1 MSKLFLFL
9 PFMLDENSKRY
20 VLRPKPTKSTC
31 PNYSYLSFILDENS
45 KRYPLYLRP
54 QLTKSLCHS
63 YLFCSYWMKTAYS
76 ILSGSSPRQQCL
88 NVQSIPI
95 YLSYWMKTAYG
106 NLSASGPSP
115 QSQHVQAAHISLL
128 ENLFFLYQKQ
138 CFGAEACW
146 LCTIPMCV
154 KMLLSHFC
162 SFLKY
167 LSTTSYLNT

>member
-1 MSKLFLFL
+1 MKTEHIILSASSKLLISFFHTRCKQKTLSSL
-9 PFMLDENSKRY
+9 PPALAQKSKH
-20 VLRPKPTKSTC
+20 VKTIPICL
-31 PNYSYLSFILDENS
+31 SYQMKTANTILSVSGLN
-45 KRYPLYLRP
+45 P
-54 QLTKSLCHS
+54 QSQHVQTIPIHLL
-63 YLFCSYWMKTAYS
+63 YWMKTAKGIIS
-76 ILSGSSPRQQCL
+76 
-88 NVQSIPI
+88 
-95 YLSYWMKTAYG
+95 T
-106 NLSASGPSP
+106 SGPSP

-128 ENLFFLYQKQ
+128 ENLLFFLYQKQ